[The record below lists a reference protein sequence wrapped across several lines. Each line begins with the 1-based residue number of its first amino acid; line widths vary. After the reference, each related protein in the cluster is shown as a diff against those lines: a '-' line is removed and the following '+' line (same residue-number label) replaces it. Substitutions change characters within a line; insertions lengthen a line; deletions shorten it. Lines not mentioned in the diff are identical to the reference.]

1 MTGTFPHIVATF
13 PLNAKTE
20 VRVCLDTFNGRPRL
34 DLRTWCDF
42 TTGAVD
48 ARGPTKKGVS
58 LPIEDLPALALAL
71 GRAEALAY
79 RLGFLT
85 KGGAAGK

>member
-1 MTGTFPHIVATF
+1 MTDAFPYLIATL

-42 TTGAVD
+42 TTGPID
-48 ARGPTKKGVS
+48 SRGPTKKGVS
-58 LPIEDLPALALAL
+58 LPISDLPALALAI
-71 GRAEALAY
+71 GKAEALAH
-79 RLGFLT
+79 RLGLLE
-85 KGGAAGK
+85 KGGAAGE